1 MKVLKDYSLIY
12 DDQCPLCKTYTKA
25 FVLTGVLEENGRQA
39 FQEVSEETCTL
50 IDRKRA
56 CNEIALVNNKTGEVI
71 YGIDSILKI
80 ATTVIP
86 FSKFIFHFP
95 PIYWF
100 LKKLYSFISFNR
112 KIIMPSQKI
121 NDTCTPD
128 FNLKYRITYLI
139 FTWSITAYILM
150 QYSIHF
156 SPLLNES
163 SFGREF
169 IICGGQIVFQAIVL
183 RKLQKEKLFQYLG
196 NMMTISFAGA
206 LLLGIILFVGNIFS
220 IHSFNFYF
228 ITFFIIVFLMLLEH
242 LRRVKLMQLSL
253 LPTLT
258 WIAYR
263 IIVLL
268 ILLVL

>member
-25 FVLTGVLEENGRQA
+25 FVVTGVLEENGRQA
-39 FQEVSEETCTL
+39 FQEVTEETCTL

-80 ATTVIP
+80 LTTVIP
-86 FSKFIFHFP
+86 ISKYIFDFS
-95 PIYWF
+95 PIYWI
-100 LKKLYSFISFNR
+100 LKKTYSFISYNR
-112 KIIMPSQKI
+112 KVIMPSKNL

-128 FNLKYRITYLI
+128 FNLKYRISYLL
-139 FTWSITAYILM
+139 FTWSITAYLLM
-150 QYSIHF
+150 LYSFQF
-156 SPLLNES
+156 SPKLNES

-169 IICGGQIVFQAIVL
+169 IFCGGQIVFQAIIL

-196 NMMTISFAGA
+196 NMMTISFGGG
-206 LLLGIILFVGNIFS
+206 LILGIILLLGNIFS
-220 IHSFNFYF
+220 IYSFNFY
-228 ITFFIIVFLMLLEH
+228 IISFFSVVLLMLLEH

-253 LPTLT
+253 LPTLS

-263 IIVLL
+263 IIILL
-268 ILLVL
+268 ILLLL

>member
-50 IDRKRA
+50 IDLKRA

-95 PIYWF
+95 PIYWI

-112 KIIMPSQKI
+112 KVIMPSKKI
-121 NDTCTPD
+121 TDTCTPD
-128 FNLKYRITYLI
+128 FNLKYRIIYLL

-150 QYSIHF
+150 RYSIHF
-156 SPLLNES
+156 SPFLNES

-183 RKLQKEKLFQYLG
+183 RKLPKEKLFQYLG

-206 LLLGIILFVGNIFS
+206 LLLGIILFVGNILS
-220 IHSFNFYF
+220 IHTFIFYF
-228 ITFFIIVFLMLLEH
+228 TTFFIVVFLMLLEH
-242 LRRVKLMQLSL
+242 LRRVKLMQLSF

-258 WIAYR
+258 WITYR